1 MMKLTSF
8 VASLLMGLSHP
19 SMTAAIE
26 RVVLPGQ
33 SIAAKIQ
40 HAHSSGDFKPRLT
53 LNAERADSSRTNYVV
68 RVREAMP
75 AVTKM
80 TTVSIQNGRSVPV
93 NEDDV
98 ATMLVSDE
106 DGVIALVSVDKKG
119 GKVDGIVQK
128 NGEKTKFT
136 QRGGGE
142 KVRFE

>member
-1 MMKLTSF
+1 
-8 VASLLMGLSHP
+8 
-19 SMTAAIE
+19 
-26 RVVLPGQ
+26 
-33 SIAAKIQ
+33 
-40 HAHSSGDFKPRLT
+40 LT